1 VSDTYDIAV
10 VGGGIN
16 GAGIARDAAMRGFR
30 VILLEKDD
38 FGWATSAWSSRLI
51 HGGLRYLEYA
61 EIPLV
66 FESLRERERLLE
78 LAPHL
83 VRDLRLTIPVYR
95 GSRRGLTMI
104 RLGMIAY
111 DILSVGKSLPRHRIL
126 KRDTLLG
133 RYSGLRAEGLA
144 GGAEYHD
151 AQVAFAERLVLEN
164 VLSASEAGADV
175 RNHSPVIGIN
185 VRRRDVHT
193 LEYVDFA
200 TGEETEIGARVI
212 VNAAGP
218 WVDRVLATV
227 NREMPRFMG
236 GTRGSHIIVGPFEGA
251 PDSAFYIE
259 AESDGRPFFVIPWN
273 GQYLIGT
280 TDIRYEGDPGQV
292 LPSRDE
298 VDYLLTETNRVFTKA
313 DLTDADIHFV
323 CAAVRP
329 LPRQE
334 EGPESAITRKHIIH
348 RHRDEA
354 RGLMTVIGGKLTTY
368 RSLAEE
374 VVDKAA
380 QKIGRRGG
388 RCRTRTEPLPGAAG
402 LAAARQELGRIA
414 GLSADCVERL
424 LSIYGSRA
432 PAIAARADE
441 GVLDEAQTV
450 LTAEVAHAVHNEFAV
465 MLTDIV
471 FRRTMLGLA
480 PDQGAPLAEA
490 IAAAAAR
497 ARGWDRRETSRQ
509 QEALKDVYR
518 SMRAP
523 PAS

>member
-1 VSDTYDIAV
+1 MATDYDIAI

-16 GAGIARDAAMRGFR
+16 GAGIACDAAERGLR

-66 FESLRERERLLE
+66 FESLHERERLLE

-83 VRDLRLTIPVYR
+83 VRDLCLTIPVYE
-95 GSRRGLTMI
+95 GSRRGLTLI

-111 DILSVGKSLPRHRIL
+111 DLLSVGKQLPRHRML
-126 KRDTLLG
+126 DRDEMIA
-133 RYSGLRAEGLA
+133 RYPGLRTEGLK

-151 AQVAFAERLVLEN
+151 AQVAFIERLVLEN
-164 VLSASEAGADV
+164 VIAAKEAGADV

-185 VRRRDVHT
+185 VRRGAVHT
-193 LEYVDFA
+193 LEFVDFA
-200 TGEETEIGARVI
+200 TGEETEVGARVI
-212 VNAAGP
+212 INAAGP

-227 NREMPRFMG
+227 NRQMPRFMG

-280 TDIRYEGDPGQV
+280 TDIRHDGDPGEARA
-292 LPSRDE
+292 SREE
-298 VDYLLTETNRVFTKA
+298 VDYLLAEANRVFTKVT
-313 DLTDADIHFV
+313 LTDDDIHYTY
-323 CAAVRP
+323 AGIRP
-329 LPRQE
+329 LPWQE

-354 RGLMTVIGGKLTTY
+354 RGLLSVIGGKLTTY

-374 VVDKAA
+374 AVDKAVRH
-380 QKIGRRGG
+380 IGCRTG
-388 RCRTRTEPLPGAAG
+388 RCHTRTAALPGGAG
-402 LAAARQELGRIA
+402 LDEARRRLQNVN
-414 GLSADCVERL
+414 GLSAPCTERL

-432 PAIAARADE
+432 TRIAAHADK
-441 GVLDEAQTV
+441 GFLDNAKTV
-450 LTAEVAHAVHNEFAV
+450 LAAEVSHAVREEFAV
-465 MLTDIV
+465 TLTDIL
-471 FRRTMLGLA
+471 FRRTMLGLG
-480 PDQGAPLAEA
+480 PDQGAPLIDD
-490 IAAAAAR
+490 IASLAAVEL
-497 ARGWDRRETSRQ
+497 GWDRGEISRQ
-509 QEALKDVYR
+509 LGQLRDFKR
-518 SMRAP
+518 GMQLPRAD
-523 PAS
+523 